1 MMARRW
7 KFWGRS
13 IFRRS
18 GKFGMT
24 RRMKSQ
30 NQKWRRTRVF
40 YLLQSFRNGNAY
52 FNKKFGLSSCQCE
65 GGARVGLT
73 RKEDICATETFE
85 YLLHLRQSRTCA
97 KASCKQAKL
106 NHAKMKCN
114 MLHEIVLRFLCG

>member
-40 YLLQSFRNGNAY
+40 YLLTAFQTVSH
-52 FNKKFGLSSCQCE
+52 LL
-65 GGARVGLT
+65 VGVDVQTLNFQVHPQ
-73 RKEDICATETFE
+73 DN
-85 YLLHLRQSRTCA
+85 LLEQDLERA
-97 KASCKQAKL
+97 MASQ
-106 NHAKMKCN
+106 
-114 MLHEIVLRFLCG
+114 